1 MLINKFTIGADPEFA
16 VLRDSQVV
24 NVGDIEGPR
33 LHSDHLGDVLEFTP
47 APVKSAFVLTKN
59 INAILKED
67 DYIKH
72 FDRTVKLVGG
82 AVVKSNRR
90 LVTLGGHIHFS
101 DRTIWECPN
110 KEEALDRTTR
120 ILETLDILPKED
132 SARRRRSG
140 MGNGYGS
147 WHDLRWS
154 NDEKTIE
161 YRTMCSWLHHPFA
174 AFLCLTFGKL
184 AVAQSKA
191 ILDNLI
197 VKKASYQTLEKSLR
211 LFNDAD
217 AQRAIEK
224 LFEKKV
230 DLTAKIDVDIRDS
243 WKSISK
249 LYRRASA

>member
-24 NVGDIEGPR
+24 NVGDIKGPR

-47 APVKSAFVLTKN
+47 APAKSAFILIKN
-59 INAILKED
+59 INSILKED

-72 FDRTVKLVGG
+72 LDRKIKLVGG

-101 DRTIWECPN
+101 APINIDL
-110 KEEALDRTTR
+110 EALNRATN
-120 ILETLDILPKED
+120 ILERLDILPKED
-132 SARRRRSG
+132 SYRRRRSG
-140 MGNGYGS
+140 MGNGYGA
-147 WHDLRWS
+147 WGDLRES
-154 NDEKTIE
+154 NNGRTME

-184 AVAQSKA
+184 AVAQPGAVLSS
-191 ILDNLI
+191 LI
-197 VKKASYQTLEKSLR
+197 VEKASYQTLEKSLR

>member
-16 VLRDSQVV
+16 VLRDEQVV

-101 DRTIWECPN
+101 TREIN
-110 KEEALDRTTR
+110 LEALDRTTN
-120 ILETLDILPKED
+120 ILERLDILPKKD
-132 SARRRRSG
+132 SARRRCSG
-140 MGNGYGS
+140 MGNGYGAWS
-147 WHDLRWS
+147 DLRDS
-154 NDEKTIE
+154 NGGRTVE

-184 AVAQSKA
+184 AVAQPGAVLSS
-191 ILDNLI
+191 LI
-197 VKKASYQTLEKSLR
+197 VEKASYQTLEKSLR

-217 AQRAIEK
+217 ARRAIEK

-243 WKSISK
+243 WKNISK
-249 LYRRASA
+249 LYRRAVA